1 MNQRIKKFCPLSIL
15 AISLAAN
22 FAHAGV
28 TPSVVWDDFD
38 TDPNARLGSL
48 AFLSSTIVNDP
59 FAQGGSLTLD
69 TMFDS
74 GADTGAVFFNSGI
87 GVEQEA
93 TLTYAHLGSEQ
104 SVGSMDFVALG
115 AVSFDMDFLMAD
127 QAFDVELNMSS
138 GSGEASMVILVPA
151 GMDSTVSFTLGD
163 LMVSP
168 SFDLS
173 DVNEVTFSF
182 NLASSAVAS
191 LDFATTEIR
200 LVVPNSGS
208 MALFSIGGIIM
219 TRRRR

>member
-87 GVEQEA
+87 GV
-93 TLTYAHLGSEQ
+93 
-104 SVGSMDFVALG
+104 
-115 AVSFDMDFLMAD
+115 
-127 QAFDVELNMSS
+127 
-138 GSGEASMVILVPA
+138 
-151 GMDSTVSFTLGD
+151 
-163 LMVSP
+163 
-168 SFDLS
+168 
-173 DVNEVTFSF
+173 
-182 NLASSAVAS
+182 
-191 LDFATTEIR
+191 
-200 LVVPNSGS
+200 
-208 MALFSIGGIIM
+208 
-219 TRRRR
+219 